1 MLYLHMPKLS
11 RNLLRPSAVYKTLTL
26 ELEAVGYGK
35 VWYLK
40 VKKAKV
46 ITAKR
51 EVHTAEK
58 MVIRV
63 LLCSGSYFRTSDM

>member
-1 MLYLHMPKLS
+1 MPKLS

-40 VKKAKV
+40 AKKAKV
-46 ITAKR
+46 ITARR
-51 EVHTAEK
+51 EVDAAEK
-58 MVIRV
+58 VVVWV
-63 LLCSGSYFRTSDM
+63 LLCNGSYFRTSDI